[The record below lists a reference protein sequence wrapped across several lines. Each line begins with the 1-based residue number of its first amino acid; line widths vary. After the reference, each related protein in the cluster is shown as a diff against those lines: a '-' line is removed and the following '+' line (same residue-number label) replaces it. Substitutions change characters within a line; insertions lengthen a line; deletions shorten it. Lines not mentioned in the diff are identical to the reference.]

1 MKSHS
6 HIILRLFML
15 LLTASCALPMPI
27 TIGKEYSKSCAETS
41 IAFKAMGT
49 LPNCKAHTTIQEM
62 EQGLRIR
69 PRAISKPSSSAVLAV
84 VISICIFF
92 AVGLFIFV
100 GSHGGRP
107 KQEDRVTRSSHVEP
121 HKSHMTAT
129 PKISRRE
136 RSFEEKRSKLEAQHQ
151 KFQVKMSAKE
161 EKLQKKMMIRLARKN
176 EKKQRKNKKN
186 NRRFAARETY

>member
-1 MKSHS
+1 MESRS
-6 HIILRLFML
+6 QMIRRLFMFL
-15 LLTASCALPMPI
+15 LAASCALSLPI

-49 LPNCKAHTTIQEM
+49 LRNCKAHTTIQDM

-69 PRAISKPSSSAVLAV
+69 PRAISKPSSSAVLAI

-92 AVGLFIFV
+92 AVGLFILV

-121 HKSHMTAT
+121 HKSHMTET

-136 RSFEEKRSKLEAQHQ
+136 RRLEEKRSKLEAQHQ
-151 KFQVKMSAKE
+151 KFQVKMCAKE
-161 EKLQKKMMIRLARKN
+161 EKLQKKMMMRLAKKN
-176 EKKQRKNKKN
+176 EKKRRSNKKN